1 MNHNTGLESPWCRY
15 LRLMEERPQA
25 FAPSPLLPI
34 ETDSQTVADFTA
46 RTGQAIGVV
55 YESRYQIMVVDLV
68 RGPEGLFAYE
78 RVLPAAQGDAVVAV
92 PIWDGKFVL
101 LEQFRHALRRCQIAF
116 PRGFGE
122 GKLSAEKN
130 ICKEIQ
136 EELQSEVLAQRPLG
150 RIAPDSGLTAG
161 EACAILCDITE
172 PKPVPHY
179 EAIQRVVCLTQTEL
193 ERQIAGGKISDG
205 FTLSA
210 YTLYQTSKARFYSR
224 IRT

>member
-1 MNHNTGLESPWCRY
+1 MNHTAGLGSPWSRY

-34 ETDSQTVADFTA
+34 ETDPKIIAEFTA
-46 RTGQAIGVV
+46 RTGKAIGVV
-55 YESRYQIMVVDLV
+55 YESRYQMMVVDLI
-68 RGPEGLFAYE
+68 RGPEGLFPYE

-92 PIWDGKFVL
+92 PVWDGKFVL
-101 LEQFRHALRRCQIAF
+101 LEQFRHTLRRCQIAF

-122 GKLSAEKN
+122 GGLSAEEN
-130 ICKEIQ
+130 VRKEIQ
-136 EELQSEVLAQRPLG
+136 EELRAEVLAQRPLG

-161 EACAILCDITE
+161 EACVILCSITE

-179 EAIQRVVCLTQTEL
+179 EAIQRVLCLSPAEL
-193 ERQIAGGKISDG
+193 ERQIASGQISDG

-210 YTLYQTSKARFYSR
+210 YTLYQTSKARQ
-224 IRT
+224 